1 MTMFFAIGLSVILW
15 VPLFA
20 RAQAD
25 SSTKTTLIHSEYGK
39 PVSLS
44 EIGIT
49 RLVLKDGS
57 IKKDC
62 LIREINEYWIVY
74 EKGGSLHDQMIEK
87 IRRIEIGKD
96 KAYAIFFNDKNKP
109 ILKRVQY

>member
-1 MTMFFAIGLSVILW
+1 MTMFFAISLSFILW

-20 RAQAD
+20 QKQED
-25 SSTKTTLIHSEYGK
+25 SSKKTTIIHSEYGK
-39 PVSLS
+39 PISLS

-49 RLVLKDGS
+49 RLVLNDGS

-62 LIREINEYWIVY
+62 MLKEINEYWIVY
-74 EKGGSLHDQMIEK
+74 EKNGSLHDQMIEK
-87 IRRIEIGKD
+87 ILRIEVGYD

-109 ILKRVQY
+109 ILKRIQY